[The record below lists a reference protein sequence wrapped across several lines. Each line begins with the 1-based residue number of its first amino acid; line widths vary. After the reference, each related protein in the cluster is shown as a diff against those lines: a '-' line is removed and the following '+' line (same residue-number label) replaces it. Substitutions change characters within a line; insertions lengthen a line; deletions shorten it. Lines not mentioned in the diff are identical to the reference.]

1 VKFIEHRIADQRVVR
16 HVKKWLNAGVL
27 EDGKRIRVEEG
38 TPQGGTISPLL
49 ANIYL
54 HYVFDLWIQRW
65 RRKQARGDVVV
76 VRFADDFVVGF
87 QYRLEAEQCLV
98 ELRERFRKFG
108 LELHPD
114 KTRLIEF
121 GRHAGGNRRGGGGSK
136 PGTFNFLGFTHVCDT
151 TRKGKFIVLR
161 QTQRKRMRAK
171 LREVKQEL
179 RRRLHDPVPEVGQ
192 WLRAVVRGHFRY
204 YGVPRNGPALTLFR
218 HQVAVL
224 WLRSLR
230 RRSQKHRVT
239 WVRMARLV
247 SRWLPTARIHHP
259 YPEQRLCVSTQGR
272 SPVR

>member
-1 VKFIEHRIADQRVVR
+1 M
-16 HVKKWLNAGVL
+16 
-27 EDGKRIRVEEG
+27 
-38 TPQGGTISPLL
+38 L
-49 ANIYL
+49 ANVYL

-65 RRKQARGDVVV
+65 RRRQAHGDVIV
-76 VRFADDFVVGF
+76 VRWADDFIVGF
-87 QYRLEAEQCLV
+87 QHRSEAEQCLA

-114 KTRLIEF
+114 KTRLIEC
-121 GRHAGGNRRGGGGSK
+121 GRHAGGNRRGGGGGK
-136 PGTFNFLGFTHVCDT
+136 PGTFNFLGFTHICDK

-218 HQVAVL
+218 QQVVVI

-239 WVRMARLV
+239 WARIGRLAA
-247 SRWLPTARIHHP
+247 RWLPTARIHHP
-259 YPEQRLCVSTQGR
+259 YPEQRLCVITQGR